1 MIVSLDG
8 YVARLFAVLALTPF
22 VPLVGCGSETG
33 GGGGGGTLP
42 CEGATP
48 VEVLGQDSGYV
59 QCDGEW
65 LHRPEVVQCASALPR
80 ALVCDSEA
88 LGGDC
93 TQDSDCTE
101 KPNGYCGG
109 SGFDGPY
116 CSCNYGCTQDSDC
129 EAGQVCLCG
138 DPVGHCAQAD
148 CASDSD
154 CGEGALCATYI
165 TVPGCGGFA
174 FACQT
179 GADECGGDGDCPEG
193 TQCTIE
199 GGHRVC
205 GQINC
210 AIGRP
215 FLVEGVARVAELARR
230 DDWCA
235 RDVSPRVGELSA
247 EVRRVLA
254 EEWSRSGQME
264 HASIA
269 AFARF
274 SMQLLALGAPPDL
287 LVATNGAMGDE
298 TEHALA
304 CFALASA
311 YSGAPTGPS
320 ALSMEGA
327 LEGADLETVVRLAI
341 VEGCVGE
348 TVAAVEAAEAAR
360 HAVDPVVRGV
370 LAKIAEDEAR
380 HAELAWRFVRWA
392 LEGAPELAATV
403 EQAVAAAL
411 IEERGRPA
419 VATSAEDEAWLAH
432 GVARGAVKAEIR
444 RRVVEVV
451 VAPAARALVVRRA
464 VASSVAEAGAT
475 QSVMPSVAV

>member
-1 MIVSLDG
+1 MLGVMRMLVSLDG
-8 YVARLFAVLALTPF
+8 YVARLFAVLALTPL
-22 VPLVGCGSETG
+22 VPLVGCGSET
-33 GGGGGGTLP
+33 GGGGTLP

-65 LHRPEVVQCASALPR
+65 LHRAEVVQCASALPR
-80 ALVCDSEA
+80 AITCDTGS

-93 TQDSDCTE
+93 TQDSDCTAA
-101 KPNGYCGG
+101 PNGQCGG

-116 CSCNYGCTQDSDC
+116 CSCSYGCIQDSDC
-129 EAGQVCLCG
+129 EAGQVCICG
-138 DPVGHCAQAD
+138 DPVGRCAQAD
-148 CASDSD
+148 CASDAD

-165 TVPGCGGFA
+165 TEPGCGGFA

-179 GADECGGDGDCPEG
+179 SADECGGDGDCPEG
-193 TQCTIE
+193 TQCTMKE
-199 GGHRVC
+199 GHRVC
-205 GQINC
+205 GEINC

-215 FLVEGVARVAELARR
+215 FLVEGVARVAEIVRR
-230 DDWCA
+230 GDWCA
-235 RDVSPRVGELSA
+235 RDVSPRVGDLSA
-247 EVRRVLA
+247 DVRRVLA

-287 LVATNGAMGDE
+287 LVATNEAMGDE

-304 CFALASA
+304 CFALAST
-311 YSGAPTGPS
+311 YSGAPTGPGP
-320 ALSMEGA
+320 LSIEGA
-327 LEGADLETVVRLAI
+327 LGSADLETVVRLAI

-360 HAVDPVVRGV
+360 HAADPVVRGV

-392 LEGAPELAATV
+392 LESAPELAATV
-403 EQAVAAAL
+403 ESTVAAVLA
-411 IEERGRPA
+411 EERGRPA
-419 VATSAEDEAWLAH
+419 LAALPVDEAWLAH

-451 VAPAARALVVRRA
+451 VAPAARALVARRP
-464 VASSVAEAGAT
+464 AG
-475 QSVMPSVAV
+475 SVAVEPTASMSAAV